1 MKQNLGAKTNCLPTD
16 RALAFHP
23 LGGVG
28 GGCIPPLPRNGRGRG
43 GRGGRGSPPGG
54 LGGHPL
60 PIPPTGR
67 KGRDLGGVCIRGPTE
82 SEGLTGLR
90 S

>member
-1 MKQNLGAKTNCLPTD
+1 MKQNLGIKTNCLSVD
-16 RALAFHP
+16 KALNFHP
-23 LGGVG
+23 RGGVG
-28 GGCIPPLPRNGRGRG
+28 GGIPPPPPEREGEG
-43 GRGGRGSPPGG
+43 GEGGGRGSPPGG

>member
-1 MKQNLGAKTNCLPTD
+1 M
-16 RALAFHP
+16 
-23 LGGVG
+23 GGVG
-28 GGCIPPLPRNGRGRG
+28 GGYTPPSPGLGGGGG

-60 PIPPTGR
+60 PIPPTAR